1 MNELKQLWNQI
12 MLTKVKRT
20 TFGVMTTHV
29 ISSSTLFPTFWL
41 IAGSLAKALLV
52 ANGIIIEPFATTL
65 YYAIML
71 GAFYLGIKYSIYYIN
86 KKIQVALPKQS
97 GRQSIILFSLIVIT
111 TNIAFI
117 YFEDSINFQRIIF
130 SILLVYMFIQMTN
143 KFFNSLEQTDYLECS
158 FLAQIVILTANLSL
172 FLSFLF
178 IYAVIRELNPIVNLI
193 IIPVVFYLALA
204 VESFSKVFVPFFYL
218 PNEQKP
224 IKKAL
229 FLLLVT
235 LPLNA
240 GLWTIIIIYFENRYD
255 YF

>member
-1 MNELKQLWNQI
+1 MNELKQLLKQI

-20 TFGVMTTHV
+20 TFGVMTVHV

-41 IAGSLAKALLV
+41 IAGSLVKALLV
-52 ANGIIIEPFATTL
+52 ANGIIIEPFASTL
-65 YYAIML
+65 YYMVML
-71 GAFYLGIKYSIYYIN
+71 GTFYLGIKYSIYYIN

-97 GRQSIILFSLIVIT
+97 GRQSIILFFLIVIAV
-111 TNIAFI
+111 NIAFI
-117 YFEDSINFQRIIF
+117 YFENSINFQRIIF
-130 SILLVYMFIQMTN
+130 SIFLVYMFIQMTN
-143 KFFNSLEQTDYLECS
+143 KFFHSLEQTEYLECS
-158 FLAQIVILTANLSL
+158 FLAQIVVLIANFSL

-178 IYAVIRELNPIVNLI
+178 IYAIIRELNPIVNLI
-193 IIPVVFYLALA
+193 ITPVVFYLALA

-218 PNEQKP
+218 PNEPKP
-224 IKKAL
+224 IKKAI

-240 GLWTIIIIYFENRYD
+240 GLWTIIFKYFENRYD

>member
-1 MNELKQLWNQI
+1 MNELKQLLKQI

-20 TFGVMTTHV
+20 TFGVMTVHV

-41 IAGSLAKALLV
+41 IAGSLVKALLV
-52 ANGIIIEPFATTL
+52 ANGIIIEPFASTL
-65 YYAIML
+65 YYMVML
-71 GAFYLGIKYSIYYIN
+71 GSFYLGIKYSIYYIN

-97 GRQSIILFSLIVIT
+97 GRQSIILFFLIVIAV
-111 TNIAFI
+111 NIAFI
-117 YFEDSINFQRIIF
+117 YFENSINFQRIIF
-130 SILLVYMFIQMTN
+130 SIFLVYMFIQMTN
-143 KFFNSLEQTDYLECS
+143 KFFHSLEQTEYLECS
-158 FLAQIVILTANLSL
+158 FLAQIVVLIANFSL

-178 IYAVIRELNPIVNLI
+178 IYAIIRELNPIVNLI
-193 IIPVVFYLALA
+193 ITPVVFYLALA

-218 PNEQKP
+218 PNEPKP
-224 IKKAL
+224 IKKAI

-240 GLWTIIIIYFENRYD
+240 GLWTIIFKYFENRYD